1 MPEQGGIH
9 VSVTGTHVDLTIT
22 KPNGHQVGMWLTA
35 DAAFAL
41 VSNLMSAAVHAEKA
55 ANDEP

>member
-9 VSVTGTHVDLTIT
+9 VSSVGTRIELTIT
-22 KPNGHQVGMWLTA
+22 KPNGHQVELWLTA
-35 DAAFAL
+35 DAAFEL
-41 VSNLMSAAVHAEKA
+41 VSILMSAAVHAEKE